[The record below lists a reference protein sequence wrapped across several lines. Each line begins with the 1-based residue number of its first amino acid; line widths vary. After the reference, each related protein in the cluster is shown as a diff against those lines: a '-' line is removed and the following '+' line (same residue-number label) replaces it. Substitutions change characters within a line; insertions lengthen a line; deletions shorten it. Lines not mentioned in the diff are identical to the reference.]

1 MPVNNNIAIIN
12 RALYEALLKTI
23 YYEHIIISITRDLKV
38 GRYDIKMMI
47 LCGKYKSF
55 LLSY

>member
-12 RALYEALLKTI
+12 RVLYEALLKKI
-23 YYEHIIISITRDLKV
+23 YYEHIIISITWDLKV
-38 GRYDIKMMI
+38 GRCGIKMMI